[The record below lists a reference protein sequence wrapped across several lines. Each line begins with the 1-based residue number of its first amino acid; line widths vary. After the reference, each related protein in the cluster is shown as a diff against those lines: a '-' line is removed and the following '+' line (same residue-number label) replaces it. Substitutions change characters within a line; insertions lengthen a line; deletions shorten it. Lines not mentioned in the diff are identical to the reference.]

1 MLCQGWFC
9 SFAVLVHAFLPV
21 LLVFID
27 FYLKVENIFVD
38 TGKIA
43 PAFGKM

>member
-27 FYLKVENIFVD
+27 FYLKVENTFVD
-38 TGKIA
+38 IGKIA